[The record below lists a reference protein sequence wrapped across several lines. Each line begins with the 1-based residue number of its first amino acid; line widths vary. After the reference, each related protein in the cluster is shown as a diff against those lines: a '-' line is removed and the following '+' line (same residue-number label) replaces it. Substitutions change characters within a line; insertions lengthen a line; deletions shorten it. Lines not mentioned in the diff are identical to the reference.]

1 MNYQLYQILIIPRQ
15 NQSVMGEQPMEN
27 PIKIGVSS
35 CLLGNNVR
43 YNGGHA
49 HDRFIT
55 GTLDQ
60 YVEFVPVCPEVEC
73 GLGIPRLTM
82 HLRGD
87 VDNPRLITTKTGEDL
102 TDCMVT
108 WAQKR
113 LEELASENLC
123 GFIFKKKSPSSGM
136 ARVKVFNDKGQPVNK
151 GRGIFAGMFMDRFPL
166 IPVEEDGRLND
177 PKLRENFIEQI
188 FTMKRWRDTLANG
201 KTRSRLVDFHT
212 RNKML
217 LRCHS
222 EKHYRLMG
230 KLVAAAKSRPTGDL
244 YREYEALFMAAL
256 RLKSTV
262 AKNTNVMMHMLGYF
276 KKDLTS
282 DEKQEML
289 EIIETYRGELVP
301 LVVPLTLFSHYV
313 RKYDQPYLK
322 QQTYLNPHP
331 TALKLRNHA

>member
-1 MNYQLYQILIIPRQ
+1 
-15 NQSVMGEQPMEN
+15 MES

-35 CLLGNNVR
+35 CLLGNKVR

-49 HDRFIT
+49 RDRFIT
-55 GTLDQ
+55 GTLGE

-82 HLRGD
+82 HLKGD
-87 VDNPRLITTKTGEDL
+87 VENPRLVTTKTGEDH
-102 TDCMVT
+102 TARMVK
-108 WAQKR
+108 WAKKR
-113 LEELASENLC
+113 LDELTTENLC
-123 GFIFKKKSPSSGM
+123 GFVFKRNSPSSGM
-136 ARVKVFNDKGQPVNK
+136 ARVKVFNDKGQPVKK
-151 GRGIFAGMFMDRFPL
+151 GSGIFAGMFMKHFPL

-188 FTMKRWRDTLANG
+188 FALKRWRDTTASGMKRGN
-201 KTRSRLVDFHT
+201 LVDFHT

-217 LRCHS
+217 IRSHS
-222 EKHYRLMG
+222 ENHYRQMG
-230 KLVAAAKSRPTGDL
+230 KLVAAAKSMSPAALFNR
-244 YREYEALFMAAL
+244 YEALLIDAL

-262 AKNTNVMMHMLGYF
+262 AKHTNVMMHMLGYF
-276 KKDLTS
+276 KKNLTG

-289 EIIETYRGELVP
+289 EIIEAYRGELVP
-301 LVVPLTLFSHYV
+301 LIVPLTLFSHYV
-313 RKYDQPYLK
+313 RKYDQTYLK

>member
-1 MNYQLYQILIIPRQ
+1 
-15 NQSVMGEQPMEN
+15 MES

-35 CLLGNNVR
+35 CLLGNKVR

-49 HDRFIT
+49 RDRFIT
-55 GTLDQ
+55 GTLGE

-82 HLRGD
+82 HLKGD
-87 VDNPRLITTKTGEDL
+87 VENPRLVTTTTGEDH
-102 TDCMVT
+102 TARMVK
-108 WAQKR
+108 WAKKR
-113 LEELASENLC
+113 LDELTTENLC
-123 GFIFKKKSPSSGM
+123 GFVFKRNSPSSGM
-136 ARVKVFNDKGQPVNK
+136 ARVKVFNDKGQPVKK
-151 GRGIFAGMFMDRFPL
+151 GSGIFAGMFMKHFPL

-188 FTMKRWRDTLANG
+188 FALKRWRDTTASGMKRGN
-201 KTRSRLVDFHT
+201 LVDFHT

-217 LRCHS
+217 IRSHS
-222 EKHYRLMG
+222 ENHYRQMG
-230 KLVAAAKSRPTGDL
+230 KLVAAAKSMSPAALFNR
-244 YREYEALFMAAL
+244 YEALLIDAL

-262 AKNTNVMMHMLGYF
+262 AKHTNVMMHMLGYF
-276 KKDLTS
+276 KKNLTG

-289 EIIETYRGELVP
+289 EIIEAYRGELVP
-301 LVVPLTLFSHYV
+301 LIVPLTLFSHYV
-313 RKYDQPYLK
+313 RKYDQTYLK

>member
-1 MNYQLYQILIIPRQ
+1 
-15 NQSVMGEQPMEN
+15 MES

-35 CLLGNNVR
+35 CLIGNNVR

-55 GTLDQ
+55 GTLGQ
-60 YVEFVPVCPEVEC
+60 YVEFVTVCPEVEC
-73 GLGIPRLTM
+73 GLGVPRLTM

-87 VDNPRLITTKTGEDL
+87 VDNPRLITTKTGEDH
-102 TDCMVT
+102 TERMVT
-108 WAQKR
+108 WARER
-113 LEELASENLC
+113 LEELADENLC
-123 GFIFKKKSPSSGM
+123 GFIFKSKSPSSGM

-151 GRGIFAGMFMDRFPL
+151 GRGIFADMFMKRFPL
-166 IPVEEDGRLND
+166 FPVEEDGRLND

-188 FTMKRWRDTLANG
+188 FAMKRWRDTLANG
-201 KTRSRLVDFHT
+201 ITRGNLVDFHT

-217 LRCHS
+217 LRSHS

-230 KLVAAAKSRPTGDL
+230 KLVAAEKSRPTADL
-244 YREYEALFMAAL
+244 YREYEELFMSAL

-262 AKNTNVMMHMLGYF
+262 AKHTNVMMHMLGYF

-289 EIIETYRGELVP
+289 DIIQAYRGELVP

-313 RKYDQPYLK
+313 RKYDQTYLK

>member
-1 MNYQLYQILIIPRQ
+1 
-15 NQSVMGEQPMEN
+15 MEH

-35 CLLGNNVR
+35 CLLGNPVR

-55 GTLDQ
+55 GTLGQ
-60 YVEFVPVCPEVEC
+60 YVAFVPVCPEVEC
-73 GLGIPRLTM
+73 GLGTPRLTM

-87 VDNPRLITTKTGEDL
+87 VHNPRLVTTKTGEDH
-102 TDCMVT
+102 TDRMVA
-108 WAQKR
+108 WAEKR
-113 LEELASENLC
+113 LDELAGEDLC
-123 GFIFKKKSPSSGM
+123 GFIFKKNSPSSGM
-136 ARVKVFNDKGQPVNK
+136 ARVKVFNDKGQPVKK
-151 GRGIFAGMFMDRFPL
+151 GSGIFAGMFMKRFPL

-188 FTMKRWRDTLANG
+188 FTMKRWRDTIAKG
-201 KTRSRLVDFHT
+201 TTRGNLVNFHT

-217 LRCHS
+217 LRSHG

-230 KLVAAAKSRPTGDL
+230 KLVAGAKSRPTANL

-262 AKNTNVMMHMLGYF
+262 AKHTNVMMHMLGYF

-289 EIIETYRGELVP
+289 EIIQAYRDELVP

-313 RKYDQPYLK
+313 RKYDQAYLK

>member
-1 MNYQLYQILIIPRQ
+1 
-15 NQSVMGEQPMEN
+15 MGETTMES

-35 CLLGNNVR
+35 CLLGNKVR

-55 GTLDQ
+55 GTLGE
-60 YVEFVPVCPEVEC
+60 YVDFVPVCPEVEC
-73 GLGIPRLTM
+73 GLGTPRLTM
-82 HLRGD
+82 HLKGD
-87 VDNPRLITTKTGEDL
+87 VDNPRLVTTKTGEDH
-102 TDCMVT
+102 TERMIT
-108 WAQKR
+108 WARKR
-113 LEELASENLC
+113 LDELATEDLC
-123 GFIFKKKSPSSGM
+123 GFVFKKNSPSSGM
-136 ARVKVFNDKGQPVNK
+136 SRVKVFNDKGQPVKK
-151 GRGIFAGMFMDRFPL
+151 GSGIFAGMFMKRFPL

-188 FTMKRWRDTLANG
+188 FALKRWRDTVAKG
-201 KTRSRLVDFHT
+201 KTRGNLVEFHT

-217 LRCHS
+217 IRSHS
-222 EKHYRLMG
+222 ENHYRLMG
-230 KLVAAAKSRPTGDL
+230 KMVGAPKSMSPS
-244 YREYEALFMAAL
+244 ALFNRYEETLIDAL

-262 AKNTNVMMHMLGYF
+262 AKHTNVMMHMLGYF
-276 KKDLTS
+276 KKNLTG

-289 EIIETYRGELVP
+289 EIIKAYRGEMVP

-313 RKYDQPYLK
+313 RKYDQPYLE

>member
-1 MNYQLYQILIIPRQ
+1 
-15 NQSVMGEQPMEN
+15 MEN

-49 HDRFIT
+49 LDRFIT
-55 GTLDQ
+55 HTLGQ
-60 YVEFVPVCPEVEC
+60 YGQFVPVCPESEC
-73 GLGIPRLTM
+73 GLGIPRPTM
-82 HLRGD
+82 HLRGA
-87 VDNPRLITTKTGEDL
+87 VDNPRLVVTKTGEDH
-102 TDCMVT
+102 TRQMVT
-108 WAQKR
+108 WAKQR
-113 LEELASENLC
+113 LGELAEENLC
-123 GFIFKKKSPSSGM
+123 GFIFKKNSPSSGM
-136 ARVKVFNDKGQPVNK
+136 TRVKVFNEKGQPVKK

-177 PKLRENFIEQI
+177 PILRENFIEQI
-188 FTMKRWRDTLANG
+188 FAMQRWRDVLSG
-201 KTRSRLVDFHT
+201 RKTRGNLVTFHT

-217 LRCHS
+217 LRSHS

-230 KLVAAAKSRPTGDL
+230 KLVGSGKTHSTSTL
-244 YREYEALFMAAL
+244 YREYETLLMAAL
-256 RLKSTV
+256 RLKATV
-262 AKNTNVMMHMLGYF
+262 SKHANVMMHMLGYF
-276 KKDLTS
+276 KKDLTA

-289 EIIETYRGELVP
+289 DIIKDYRTGYVP

-331 TALKLRNHA
+331 TALKLRNHV

>member
-1 MNYQLYQILIIPRQ
+1 
-15 NQSVMGEQPMEN
+15 MES

-43 YNGGHA
+43 YNGGNA

-55 GTLDQ
+55 GTLGQ

-87 VDNPRLITTKTGEDL
+87 VENPRLVTTKTGEDH
-102 TDCMVT
+102 TERMVT
-108 WAQKR
+108 WAKKR
-113 LEELASENLC
+113 LEALAGENLC

-151 GRGIFAGMFMDRFPL
+151 GRGIFAGMFMKRFPL

-188 FTMKRWRDTLANG
+188 FAMKRWRDTLDRG
-201 KTRSRLVDFHT
+201 VTRGNLVEFHT

-217 LRCHS
+217 LRSHS

-230 KLVAAAKSRPTGDL
+230 KLVAGAKSMPTPAL

-262 AKNTNVMMHMLGYF
+262 AKHTNVMMHMLGYF
-276 KKDLTS
+276 KKNLSS

-289 EIIETYRGELVP
+289 EIIQAYREELVP

-313 RKYDQPYLK
+313 RKYDQAYLK
-322 QQTYLNPHP
+322 RQTYLNPHP